1 MTRSPLRQYGRERG
15 AWDSQRTLVEG
26 CDLLERDGLPVLLE
40 QEREPLSLGLAQRE
54 RDQVLQPRVLVLA

>member
-1 MTRSPLRQYGRERG
+1 
-15 AWDSQRTLVEG
+15 
-26 CDLLERDGLPVLLE
+26 LLERDGLPVLLE